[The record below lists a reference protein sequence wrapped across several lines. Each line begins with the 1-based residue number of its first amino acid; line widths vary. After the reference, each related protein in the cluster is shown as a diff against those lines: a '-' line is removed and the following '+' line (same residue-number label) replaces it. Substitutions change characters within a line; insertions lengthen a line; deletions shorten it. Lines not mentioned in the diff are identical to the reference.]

1 VVYSQFV
8 QLHHSFPAI
17 LDSFSPTVP
26 GIRPDVVR
34 AGGQD
39 SGLGRVYRVI
49 LGSVIW
55 AVWYWVV
62 IGMISEM
69 RLWDVGCLPVH
80 QLVGLVEVKRRLT
93 FWVIK
98 FGARPSAERA
108 AM

>member
-1 VVYSQFV
+1 M
-8 QLHHSFPAI
+8 
-17 LDSFSPTVP
+17 DSSSPIAP
-26 GIRPDVVR
+26 GIRLDVVR
-34 AGGQD
+34 ADGQD

-62 IGMISEM
+62 SGMRLGM

-93 FWVIK
+93 FWVMR
-98 FGARPSAERA
+98 FGARPRAERA